1 MKYEQTFL
9 PNDNFLYQM
18 IIFTPNDD
26 C

>member
-1 MKYEQTFL
+1 ML
-9 PNDNFLYQM
+9 NDKFLYQM